1 MKRKIIVN
9 NKEFT
14 MPKMSIDTYTE
25 YLELA
30 EVVDAKQRYSKQDIE
45 AMGLFICK
53 AYGDQF
59 TVEELKNPETGLDA
73 AGLILEFQFID
84 MELQTNSPRE
94 WRTSR
99 KIFRVASDTGNRGH
113 LQR

>member
-1 MKRKIIVN
+1 MKRKIIIS

-25 YLELA
+25 YLDITEQI
-30 EVVDAKQRYSKQDIE
+30 DTHPRYTKQDIE
-45 AMGLFICK
+45 IMAMFVCK

-84 MELQTNSPRE
+84 TGIGEELTKRME
-94 WRTSR
+94 
-99 KIFRVASDTGNRGH
+99 KIEKNFQSGK
-113 LQR
+113 

>member
-30 EVVDAKQRYSKQDIE
+30 EVIDAKQRYSKQDIE

-59 TVEELKNPETGLDA
+59 TVGIADELTKRMENIEKN
-73 AGLILEFQFID
+73 FQ
-84 MELQTNSPRE
+84 SG
-94 WRTSR
+94 
-99 KIFRVASDTGNRGH
+99 K
-113 LQR
+113 